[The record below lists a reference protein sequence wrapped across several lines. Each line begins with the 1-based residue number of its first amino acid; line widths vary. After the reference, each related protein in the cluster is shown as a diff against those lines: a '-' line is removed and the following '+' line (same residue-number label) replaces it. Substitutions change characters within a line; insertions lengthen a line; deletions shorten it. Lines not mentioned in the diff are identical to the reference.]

1 MAIYD
6 SFEDYREEIE
16 LSCVQNHGVELELY
30 SIIAA
35 VIREYCLNISLR
47 DVSARRRIQNDSF
60 DLEGIGGFPDFVVLE
75 RVLSESKKL
84 GCIEAKNTY
93 EIFEDHVEQINHHL
107 QSFGK
112 VLYTN
117 GLEWRFFDSTN
128 ELKNWSVVIGY
139 RDGEKLTERKK
150 NPINWIEDGWEDLL
164 THIKG
169 IQWN

>member
-1 MAIYD
+1 M
-6 SFEDYREEIE
+6 
-16 LSCVQNHGVELELY
+16 
-30 SIIAA
+30 
-35 VIREYCLNISLR
+35 
-47 DVSARRRIQNDSF
+47 
-60 DLEGIGGFPDFVVLE
+60 
-75 RVLSESKKL
+75 
-84 GCIEAKNTY
+84 
-93 EIFEDHVEQINHHL
+93 

-128 ELKNWSVVIGY
+128 ELKNWSVIIGY

-164 THIKG
+164 AHIKG